1 MKIPFDIFIG
11 GPMGTDER
19 DAAGDRFS
27 THLPNL
33 TTVLK
38 RIKDEIE
45 ATDKTINIRI
55 QTPEIDESG
64 MITNRIFGMIDAAE
78 LAIMDV
84 SAGSAGVMYE
94 LAMLHALGTPTIP
107 VVLRDAGGKRKTPF
121 YLKDSYSAV
130 VPNFGEDALYA
141 RLASMVRMALYG
153 GGGPGANPAMN
164 PMTVFYDIA
173 LVDASATTGLA
184 TGYFHN
190 FIRHVI
196 RETGGVFTALDYQVE
211 KFVILQPEKLSQ
223 TSDMLNRVKSRLR
236 AAGVAVTQVTKDG
249 ETIYEDDAQV
259 RKGMLIFRAGRFLF
273 DIPAPLNVQSASP
286 RYKRI
291 KREAD
296 LNAIGPF
303 REETQAKL
311 KRHEQILMDKFFTTL
326 RYLAR
331 NEQNVNPDLMEF
343 MTLDAFVAAL
353 TGR

>member
-11 GPMGTDER
+11 GPMGNDNL
-19 DAAGDRFS
+19 DAAGESFS
-27 THLPNL
+27 SHLPNL
-33 TTVLK
+33 TNVLK

-45 ATDKTINIRI
+45 ETDKTINIRI
-55 QTPEIDESG
+55 QTPEVDESG
-64 MITNRIFGMIDAAE
+64 MITNRIFGMIDGAE

-107 VVLRDAGGKRKTPF
+107 VVLRDTEGKRKTPF
-121 YLKDSYSAV
+121 YLKDSYCAV
-130 VPNFGEDALYA
+130 VSNFGEGVLYE
-141 RLASMVRMALYG
+141 RLSSMVRTAVYG

-164 PMTVFYDIA
+164 PMTAFYDMA

-211 KFVILQPEKLSQ
+211 KFVILQPEKLSD

-236 AAGVAVTQVTKDG
+236 SEGIAVTQVTKDG

-286 RYKRI
+286 RYRRI

-296 LNAIGPF
+296 LNQIGPF

-311 KRHEQILMDKFFTTL
+311 KKHEQQLMDKFFTTL

-331 NEQNVNPDLMEF
+331 NEQNVNPDRMEF
-343 MTLDAFVAAL
+343 MTIDAFVSVL
-353 TGR
+353 KGL